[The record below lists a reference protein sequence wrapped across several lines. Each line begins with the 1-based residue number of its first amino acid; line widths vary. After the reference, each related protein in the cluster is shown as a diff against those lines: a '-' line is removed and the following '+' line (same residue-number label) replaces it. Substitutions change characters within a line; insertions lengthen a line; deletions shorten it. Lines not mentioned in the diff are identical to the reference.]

1 MPIMSIA
8 EKLASAQH
16 RNDEALN
23 IALAQEL
30 AEKQDNSNEVLELF
44 GIANHGSKAQRHDAI
59 KVLYELA
66 ARKPFAFLD
75 KIEFAIDL
83 INAKD
88 NRMIWGAAT
97 LIAALAPRFQHEVI
111 EHLDLISEKCM
122 NASIIAKDRL
132 LDILL
137 TVVAKHPDA
146 WAKIFALLDQTAPN
160 QLPAYAEKIAPHMI
174 DEHKNTFIDR
184 LEQGLSDSIT
194 EAKRKRI
201 EKVLKSLR

>member
-1 MPIMSIA
+1 MSIA
-8 EKLASAQH
+8 EKLASANE

-30 AEKQDNSNEVLELF
+30 AEMQDNSQEVLELF
-44 GIANHGSKAQRHDAI
+44 GIANHGSKTQRHDAI

-66 ARKPFAFLD
+66 ALKPFAFLD
-75 KIEFAIDL
+75 KVEFAIDL
-83 INAKD
+83 INSKD
-88 NRMIWGAAT
+88 NRMVWGAAT

-111 EHLDLISEKCM
+111 ENLDLISEKCM

-137 TVVAKHPDA
+137 AVVAKHPDA
-146 WAKIFALLDQTAPN
+146 WATIFSLLDQTAPN

-174 DEHKNTFIDR
+174 DEHKSTFIDR
-184 LEQGLSDSIT
+184 LEKDLSDNTT

-201 EKVLKSLR
+201 EKVLKGLR